1 MSCSNLDELVLEVK
15 QGEAR
20 GFSFTINQDSTP
32 FDLTGWTVD
41 VQIKNA
47 PYYQIP
53 CMVEKIIT
61 ETSDLNTVGQITQP
75 TQGQFTLQIN
85 KEDTLYPPFD
95 YYLTIFLT
103 DGTQNI
109 NISGDGNYNAIYRV
123 CTQ

>member
-1 MSCSNLDELVLEVK
+1 MSCPNLDELVLEVK

-20 GFSFTINQDSTP
+20 GFNFTINQDGTP
-32 FDLTGWTVD
+32 FDLTGWTVN

-47 PYYQIP
+47 PYYSIP
-53 CMVEKIIT
+53 PMVEKIIT
-61 ETSDLNTVGQITQP
+61 ETSDLNTAGRIMSP
-75 TQGQFTLQIN
+75 TEGQFTLQIN
-85 KEDTLYPPFD
+85 QEDALYPPFD

>member
-1 MSCSNLDELVLEVK
+1 MACPDLDELVLEVK

-20 GFSFTINQDSTP
+20 GFSFTINQDSIP

-61 ETSDLNTVGQITQP
+61 ETSDLNTVGRIMNP
-75 TQGQFTLQIN
+75 TEGQFTLQIN

-109 NISGDGNYNAIYRV
+109 NISGDGNYKAIYRV